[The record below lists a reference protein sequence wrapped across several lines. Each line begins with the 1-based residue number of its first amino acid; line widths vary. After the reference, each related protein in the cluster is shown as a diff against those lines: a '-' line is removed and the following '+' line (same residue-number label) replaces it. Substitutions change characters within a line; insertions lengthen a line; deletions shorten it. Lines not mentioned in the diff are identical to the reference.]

1 MVSQAILI
9 GIAVGIFF
17 AGLGIG
23 YGVLQYTNTANSMM
37 NDPQHMQKMM
47 NDPQTMQQFH
57 SMMMNDQQHMQ
68 KMINDPQHIQK
79 MAEMMR
85 SNPQAMNSLM
95 NSMMSDPQIW
105 NQWMGNMMNDTQL
118 MTQWH
123 QQMMQNPQVFNNW
136 MNTMMMADPQT
147 MQQWHN
153 SMMNNPQFMNRWMGQ
168 IMNDP
173 NFQQQYMGPWMMM
186 KDPPFML
193 NRMNQYSQQT
203 NLESSAV
210 KTNIVSILADTWKYM
225 ATKAYSPSVIQVS
238 SGTTVTWKNDDQII
252 HTVTDLGGEFD
263 SGFIQPAETWQ
274 YTFDS
279 NGFYYYYC
287 SIHPWMEGAV
297 IVS

>member
-9 GIAVGIFF
+9 GIAVGVFF

-23 YGVLQYTNTANSMM
+23 YGILQSTNTTNSMMM

-68 KMINDPQHIQK
+68 KMMNDPQHIQK

-85 SNPQAMNSLM
+85 SNPQMMNSLM

-105 NQWMGNMMNDTQL
+105 NQWMGNMMNDPQL

-123 QQMMQNPQVFNNW
+123 QQMM
-136 MNTMMMADPQT
+136 
-147 MQQWHN
+147 
-153 SMMNNPQFMNRWMGQ
+153 NNPQFMNSWMGQ
-168 IMNDP
+168 MMNDP

-186 KDPPFML
+186 KDPQFMQ
-193 NRMNQYSQQT
+193 NMMNQYSQQT

-210 KTNIVSILADTWKYM
+210 KTNIVSILADTWQYM
-225 ATKAYSPSVIQVS
+225 ATKAYSPSVIKVS

-252 HTVTDLGGEFD
+252 HTVTDLGGKFD

-279 NGFYYYYC
+279 NDTYYYFC
-287 SIHPWMEGAV
+287 SIHPWMKGAV